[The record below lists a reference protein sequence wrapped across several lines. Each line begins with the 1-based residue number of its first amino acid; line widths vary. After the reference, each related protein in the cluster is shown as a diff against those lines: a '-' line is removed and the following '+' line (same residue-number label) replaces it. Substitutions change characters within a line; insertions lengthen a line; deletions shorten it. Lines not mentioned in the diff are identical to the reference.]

1 MKNSKKTIVIGLAS
15 WAITLLYCQVAV
27 CGKVYIPQGTEIT
40 VKFKSDIT
48 TASGIEPS
56 GTDIFEAA
64 SNLKISG
71 VDVIRQGDK
80 VFCRVIKF
88 KKPGLLG
95 GGGAIEIRVDS
106 VQTSLGKN
114 IGVET
119 SSLTAKGKSKRLKAL
134 LMLPVLGYGILI
146 KGDHAKLGG
155 QNDTVILK
163 TPRLERIT
171 F

>member
-1 MKNSKKTIVIGLAS
+1 MKDSKKTIVIGLAS
-15 WAITLLYCQVAV
+15 WAVTLLYSQAAV
-27 CGKVYIPQGTEIT
+27 CGKIYIPQGTEIT
-40 VKFKSDIT
+40 VKFKTDIT
-48 TASGIEPS
+48 TESESEPP

-71 VDVIRQGDK
+71 VEVIRQGDK
-80 VFCRVIKF
+80 VFCRIIEF

-95 GGGAIEIRVDS
+95 GGGAIEVKVDS
-106 VQTSLGKN
+106 VQTSLGQN
-114 IGVET
+114 IDVET
-119 SSLTAKGKSKRLKAL
+119 RSLTAKGKSKRLKAI

-146 KGDHAKLGG
+146 KGDNAKLGG

-163 TPRLERIT
+163 TSQLERIT